1 MMAVKECLCERNNS
15 PGITTVKKKRDVVQ
29 GMGHV
34 ELGTCFQE
42 SIFKDSW
49 EEPVERERLGCGNN
63 GEKVLQD
70 IGDSSQ
76 GTEQSQ
82 LWSKEGAKAGGL
94 A

>member
-1 MMAVKECLCERNNS
+1 
-15 PGITTVKKKRDVVQ
+15 
-29 GMGHV
+29 MGHV

-70 IGDSSQ
+70 IGDSS
-76 GTEQSQ
+76 
-82 LWSKEGAKAGGL
+82 
-94 A
+94 